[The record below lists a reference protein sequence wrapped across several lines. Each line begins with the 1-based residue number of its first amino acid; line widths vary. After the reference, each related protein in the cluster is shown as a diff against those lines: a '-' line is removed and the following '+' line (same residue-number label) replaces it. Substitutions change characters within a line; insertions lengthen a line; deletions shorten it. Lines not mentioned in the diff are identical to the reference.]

1 MTFALNLST
10 SSLGNRCLRVVQNSL
25 SKTSN
30 ESLSECFTHYAKSII
45 DRVASSFFQN
55 KGDLSSAEEK
65 GEEETSE
72 ECGGEN
78 GSFPALSMATFEGHN
93 LNEIPILSLKDME
106 MLESIQCSEENGGTW
121 TYHPYNGAFQ

>member
-10 SSLGNRCLRVVQNSL
+10 SSLGNRCLKLVQPTP
-25 SKTSN
+25 SKTSS

-55 KGDLSSAEEK
+55 KGDLSSAETG
-65 GEEETSE
+65 GEEEISE
-72 ECGGEN
+72 ECGGKN
-78 GSFPALSMATFEGHN
+78 GSFPAVSMATFDGHN

-106 MLESIQCSEENGGTW
+106 MLESIQCSEKSGRTW